1 MGLFIGIIDRQRNAI
16 LRSQYEWQLHL
27 IADAK
32 MAATK
37 AASDLLQVATDFEG
51 DSLIAKKLEQ
61 RKYKLKIL
69 EEKLDQRKADIET
82 KLQALKAIESSNQ
95 QMIDN
100 GIQRMAYKVA

>member
-37 AASDLLQVATDFEG
+37 AASDLLQVGTDFEG
-51 DSLIAKKLEQ
+51 DSLIAKKL
-61 RKYKLKIL
+61 
-69 EEKLDQRKADIET
+69 DD
-82 KLQALKAIESSNQ
+82 
-95 QMIDN
+95 
-100 GIQRMAYKVA
+100 